1 MRTWF
6 LFHGNK
12 RKWIGSLLSPL
23 STLLLCVLASC
34 NNNHEYFPKPETYCN
49 QTVLI
54 FMPWANNLQSAFNQN
69 IRMIEYAINQHHGLY
84 GQRLVVFRS
93 ASATEASLVEI
104 IYGRDSCYHDT
115 LKYYHDFHPM
125 TVDGV
130 AQVISDC
137 RRKAPSI
144 TRRYGLIMGCHGSG
158 WLTVENWNRAPRR
171 VIGGTESKDQMD
183 IADFAEGIA
192 RAGTKM
198 EFICFDDCYMAGI
211 ETAYELRNVTT
222 WLVGSTSEI
231 MAYGLPYESIFH
243 SLTAIPP
250 NYSAVMD
257 GFYSFYIKYGHFPY
271 GTFAA
276 IDCREVETTAML
288 MRDINSQYTF
298 DLSQLKNVQRLDGF
312 TPVIFFDMG
321 DYIDKLCTD
330 ETLSGQMK
338 AQLEKLVPY
347 KTHTGAFYSIA
358 NYKATP
364 ITTFSGITISDP
376 SQNPIA
382 VAGIEE
388 TGWWKATH

>member
-1 MRTWF
+1 MRKWS
-6 LFHGNK
+6 LFHGCK
-12 RKWIGSLLSPL
+12 RKWVGYILSPL
-23 STLLLCVLASC
+23 FTLPLYPLVSC
-34 NNNHEYFPKPETYCN
+34 NNHNDFPKPETFCQ

-54 FMPWANNLQSAFNQN
+54 FMPWADNLQSAFNRN
-69 IRMIEYAINQHHGLY
+69 IRMIEYAIRQHHGLY

-93 ASATEASLVEI
+93 NSPTEASLVEI

-115 LKYYHDFHPM
+115 LKYYHDFRPM

-144 TRRYGLIMGCHGSG
+144 AKRYGLIMGCHGSG

-171 VIGGTESKDQMD
+171 VIGGTNSKDQMD

-192 RAGTKM
+192 RTGTKM

-231 MAYGLPYESIFH
+231 MAYGLPYETIFH

-250 NYSAVMD
+250 DYASVMQ
-257 GFYSFYIKYGHFPY
+257 GFYSFYTKYGNYPY

-276 IDCREVETTAML
+276 IDCREVETTAMI

-298 DLSQLKNVQRLDGF
+298 DLSQLKDVQRLDGF
-312 TPVIFFDMG
+312 APTIFFDMG

-330 ETLSGQMK
+330 ETLSEQMR
-338 AQLEKLVPY
+338 AQLERLVPY
-347 KTHTGAFYSIA
+347 KVHTGAFFSVVNHA
-358 NYKATP
+358 ATP
-364 ITTFSGITISDP
+364 IETFSGITISDP
-376 SQNPIA
+376 SQNPMA